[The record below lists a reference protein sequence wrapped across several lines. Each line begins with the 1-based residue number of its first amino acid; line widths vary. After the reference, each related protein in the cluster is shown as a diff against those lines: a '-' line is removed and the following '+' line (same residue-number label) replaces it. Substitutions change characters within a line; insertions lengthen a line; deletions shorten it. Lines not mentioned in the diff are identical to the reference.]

1 MSAKAELKVQNWGNN
16 LAVRIPAA
24 VARAARLV
32 SGQPVT
38 VEAVDG
44 CIVVKPQGTAPRL
57 TLAQK
62 LKAFDPDR
70 HSGELMADTPAGK
83 EFR

>member
-1 MSAKAELKVQNWGNN
+1 MGAKAELKIQNWGNN

-24 VARAARLV
+24 LAKAARV
-32 SGQPVT
+32 TSGQEVT
-38 VEAVDG
+38 VEVLDG
-44 CIVVKPQGTAPRL
+44 NIVVKPQGRPPRL

-62 LKAFDPDR
+62 LKAFDPKLHGGDVM
-70 HSGELMADTPAGK
+70 SDTPVGK

>member
-1 MSAKAELKVQNWGNN
+1 MNAKAELKVQNWGNN
-16 LAVRIPAA
+16 LAVRIPSA

-32 SGQPVT
+32 NGQPVI
-38 VEAVDG
+38 VEAVEG
-44 CIVVKPQGTAPRL
+44 NIVVRPQNRPPRM

-62 LKAFDPDR
+62 LKAFDPSL
-70 HSGELMADTPAGK
+70 HGGELMADTPAGK

>member
-1 MSAKAELKVQNWGNN
+1 MGTKAELTLQNWGNN
-16 LAVRIPAA
+16 LAVRIPAS

-32 SGQPVT
+32 RGQPVI

-44 CIVVKPQGTAPRL
+44 QVVVRPSGGPARMSLEQMV
-57 TLAQK
+57 
-62 LKAFDPDR
+62 KAFDPQV
-70 HSGELMADTPAGK
+70 HSGEIMADAPRGA

>member
-1 MSAKAELKVQNWGNN
+1 MQNWGNN

-32 SGQPVT
+32 RGQPVT

-44 CIVVKPQGTAPRL
+44 QVLVRPLGGLPRM
-57 TLAQK
+57 TLEQMV
-62 LKAFDPDR
+62 KAFDPNI
-70 HSGELMADTPAGK
+70 HGGEEMMADAPRGA
-83 EFR
+83 EFS